1 MGRAAI
7 PVVEA
12 EVTLLSTEE
21 GGRSS
26 ALRLNHPTAFY
37 RPHVVVGDVH
47 QRRAII
53 GPDRFIAEEYLG
65 VQFRRSDLVLAPG
78 SSVTLWMDLIFY
90 PENPYDRLQP
100 GATFTVREGAQIVGY
115 GRILRRNDAGAT

>member
-26 ALRLNHPTAFY
+26 ALRLDHPTAFY

-53 GPDRFIAEEYLG
+53 GPDRFITEEYLG
-65 VQFRRSDLVLAPG
+65 VQFRRSDLVCTAPG
-78 SSVTLWMDLIFY
+78 FLDTRGGYQDSAPTL
-90 PENPYDRLQP
+90 DR
-100 GATFTVREGAQIVGY
+100 RS
-115 GRILRRNDAGAT
+115 

>member
-1 MGRAAI
+1 MGREAF

-12 EVTLLSTEE
+12 EVTLLPAEE

-26 ALRLNHPTAFY
+26 ALRLDHPTAFY

-53 GPDRFIAEEYLG
+53 GADRFIAEEYLG
-65 VQFRRSDLVLAPG
+65 VQFQKADLVLAPG
-78 SSVTLWMDLIFY
+78 SSATLRMDLIYY
-90 PENPYDRLQP
+90 PELAYDRLQP
-100 GATFTVREGAQIVGY
+100 GVTFTVREGAHIVGY
-115 GRILRRNDAGAT
+115 GRILRRNDAGAI